1 MAWLPRKLHGQL
13 DLPIVLDTGLVG
25 LISGL
30 AESDLHPAIGR
41 PALFVTMNPLRVFVT
56 SAQMSAR
63 IRAPAA
69 VPWASGLVHISN
81 HRVSRHR
88 NLRRT
93 RWAGPDLNA
102 PREIQTLRELLAR
115 AGSSR

>member
-1 MAWLPRKLHGQL
+1 MARLPRKLHGQL
-13 DLPIVLDTGLVG
+13 DLPIDLDTGLVG

-69 VPWASGLVHISN
+69 APRASGLVQISN
-81 HRVSRHR
+81 HRVSRQR
-88 NLRRT
+88 DLSRAI
-93 RWAGPDLNA
+93 WGGPDPKP
-102 PREIQTLRELLAR
+102 PREIQTLLELLAR
-115 AGSSR
+115 SVSSP